1 MFKGLQVRITQEAD
15 YAFRI
20 VRCLAAEN
28 GKMGSTKI
36 SESAGIP
43 HRFTFKILRKLT
55 HAGITSSIRGK
66 GGGYLLAKEP
76 QDITLLDIVEIID
89 GKVLINKCL
98 EPEYS
103 CSMHV
108 DTLCSLHNTIGK
120 ISETIR
126 DELRKVKF
134 SDLDQNFLEE
144 PRLTNSSEGCDCCDT
159 EESCEK

>member
-1 MFKGLQVRITQEAD
+1 MRITQEAD

-20 VRCLAAEN
+20 IRCLAAEG

-55 HAGITSSIRGK
+55 HAGMTSSIRGK

-98 EPEYS
+98 EPDYT
-103 CSMHV
+103 CTMHV
-108 DTLCSLHNTIGK
+108 DTLCSLHKTIGK

-134 SDLDQNFLEE
+134 SDLDQNFLAET
-144 PRLTNSSEGCDCCDT
+144 RLQETPESSE
-159 EESCEK
+159 E